1 MGSLAAFD
9 LHAPG
14 DELLRVVRAVLPP
27 TWPIGRDGLWY
38 LSEPP
43 GVRLPRQGWVV
54 EVSATPRN
62 CEAILH
68 RTATLCG
75 QFGVAFQFPLDRQ
88 VVTMVTGQTWPRAS
102 GGRVI
107 SLYPVDD
114 AQFHQMIER
123 LHTALREFAGPYILS
138 DKRFRDSQVVHYR
151 YGGFPGHGPSVLLVT
166 GERQPM
172 LAAPDGGL
180 VPDERAPLW
189 SPPPWLSDPFPDE
202 AVPAEETDGISLN
215 GGRYLIR
222 SVMRSAVTGG
232 VYVGLDR
239 ETNAAVTIKEARPHA
254 GIDADGLDAVDR
266 LKREYRLLQEL
277 QDTGFTPAPLDLFW
291 EWEHLFLVEERI
303 RGLSLEQYAAASN
316 PLLRGQGTRAKQE
329 AYAAKFR
336 KIASNLAAGLDEMH
350 ARRILLGP
358 VTVADVVVTDLD
370 ADWVRVWNLDTARE
384 LGEGQ
389 TQADDL
395 HVLGTLL
402 ADTLC
407 PQSGAL
413 TRLDPSRAQP
423 FLALGAGGIGLADT
437 VELTILRCLDTDRTQ
452 RPTAAEV
459 LQVLGQSAG
468 TGLAGAQPQPAVAP
482 QPTLPDALQGTLQAT
497 ITALQ
502 SSDDLHHPG
511 RLFPADLLGLSTNPL
526 SLAYGAAGVGYALAR
541 LTGSAPRSITVRML
555 SQPAAPDRYPPGLY
569 VGSAGV
575 AWALWEMGLAEAAIL
590 TLRSVRNHPLLRD
603 AADLFHGAAGY
614 GLACLRFH
622 GFTGNQ
628 EWLDDAVAVG
638 EQLLRTRVEKGTG
651 AYWPD
656 RGGAVGLGYAKGAAG
671 IGLYLLYLSLATGDS
686 RFLQTGTAALEHD
699 LTHLW
704 DEPGTCLAM
713 VRRSAGT
720 PESCPDWYEGT
731 AGVGT
736 ALVRFWHVTRE
747 ERYRDLL
754 ERIAPDA
761 ARTYA
766 AAPGLFHG
774 MAGMGNFLLDLY
786 QFTGQPIYLQQAQHA
801 GQTTALFGVNRGSG
815 IAFPGRNATQLTM
828 DFGTG
833 TAGIA
838 LLLHRL
844 AHADER
850 SDNFN
855 LLPDNLLNTTALGGC
870 GGASD

>member
-27 TWPIGRDGLWY
+27 TWSIGRDGLWY

-43 GVRLPRQGWVV
+43 GVRLPPQGWVV
-54 EVSATPRN
+54 EVSATPRD

-68 RTATLCG
+68 RTATLCE
-75 QFGVAFQFPLDRQ
+75 QLGVAFQFPLDRQ
-88 VVTMVTGQTWPRAS
+88 VVSLVTGQTWPRES
-102 GGRVI
+102 GGRVL

-114 AQFHQMIER
+114 ARFHQVIER

-138 DKRFRDSQVVHYR
+138 DKRFRDSKVVHYR
-151 YGGFPGHGPSVLLVT
+151 YGGFPGHGPSVLRVT

-172 LAAPDGGL
+172 LAAPDGGP

-202 AVPAEETDGISLN
+202 AVPDEDTDDLSLN

-222 SVMRSAVTGG
+222 SVLRSAVTGG

-239 ETNAAVTIKEARPHA
+239 ETNAAVAIKEARPHT

-266 LKREYRLLQEL
+266 LKRQYRLLQEL
-277 QDTGFTPAPLDLFW
+277 QDTGFTPVPLDLFW
-291 EWEHLFLVEERI
+291 EWEHLFLVEEWI

-316 PLLRGQGTRAKQE
+316 PLLRGHATRAGQE

-350 ARRILLGP
+350 SRGIVLGP
-358 VTVADVVVTDLD
+358 VTVADVVVTDLE
-370 ADWVRVWNLDTARE
+370 ADWVRVRNLDTARE
-384 LGEGQ
+384 SGEGWS
-389 TQADDL
+389 QADDL
-395 HVLGTLL
+395 QVLGTLL

-407 PQSGAL
+407 PRSGAL
-413 TRLDPSRAQP
+413 IRLDPSRAQP
-423 FLALGAGGIGLADT
+423 FVALGANGLGLADT
-437 VELTILRCLDTDRTQ
+437 LEHTILRCLDTDRAQ

-459 LQVLGQSAG
+459 LQVLGPSAG
-468 TGLAGAQPQPAVAP
+468 AGLAGAQSRPAVAP
-482 QPTLPDALQGTLQAT
+482 PPPQPDALPGMLQAA
-497 ITALQ
+497 ITALRT
-502 SSDDLHHPG
+502 S
-511 RLFPADLLGLSTNPL
+511 ADPLVLPSNPL

-541 LTGSAPRSITVRML
+541 LTGSAPASLTVRML

-575 AWALWEMGLAEAAIL
+575 AWALWEMGLSEVAL
-590 TLRSVRNHPLLRD
+590 QTLRSARNHPLLRD

-622 GFTGNQ
+622 GLTGSQ
-628 EWLDDAVAVG
+628 EWLDEAVAVG
-638 EQLLRTRVEKGTG
+638 EQLLRTRVEKGAG

-656 RGGAVGLGYAKGAAG
+656 REGAVGLGYAKGAAG

-704 DEPGTCLAM
+704 DEPGTYLAM
-713 VRRSAGT
+713 VRRPADTVGT

-747 ERYRDLL
+747 QRYRDLL

-766 AAPGLFHG
+766 ASPGLFQG
-774 MAGMGNFLLDLY
+774 MAGLGNFLLDLY
-786 QFTGQPIYLQQAQHA
+786 QFTGEPLYLQQAQHA
-801 GQTTALFGVNRGSG
+801 GRTTALFGVKRGADV
-815 IAFPGRNATQLTM
+815 AFPGTDATQLSL

-838 LLLHRL
+838 LFLHRL
-844 AHADER
+844 AHAGER
-850 SDNFN
+850 CDNFN
-855 LLPDNLLNTTALGGC
+855 LLPDNLLEGQPGG
-870 GGASD
+870 